1 MVSTL
6 RNTLVFG
13 ACCASSTTTAF
24 APPSSTSKVTTALHS
39 EPRIGGPSPRG
50 RPLDDPFAPS
60 PRIGSPRNAPPPP
73 GPRHSFDDPPN
84 VDLNGQVRDRQS
96 NLFHRRTP
104 SVNEDPR
111 GFDMDRRFSQPPN
124 RMTDDPSDQ
133 PRRAWWESS
142 PNTSGRIQGGSR
154 HTFDAPY
161 DRDASHVFME
171 SDGRPLDVEFEL
183 WDGPNNT
190 PTKMRVYSE
199 DGRMRPINAM
209 VENPLGGSQGGHMR
223 GNTLS
228 VKNTGPMEFPI
239 NAGVRSVGDQTMS
252 PSGIRPGG
260 GLAGSE
266 GAYMSQHE
274 LNGFTRPSKRG
285 ETVQGGALR
294 TFPLD
299 YSVEAAQV
307 TITTDGMP
315 MNAKVELWGTS
326 SHIKQLA
333 EIYNDNGQTRPFAAI
348 IDVPG
353 GSNTIAVYNTGPME
367 YPIKVVVEPVA
378 RVEGWDGREDPKIGG
393 HLAPWSVR

>member
-1 MVSTL
+1 
-6 RNTLVFG
+6 
-13 ACCASSTTTAF
+13 
-24 APPSSTSKVTTALHS
+24 
-39 EPRIGGPSPRG
+39 
-50 RPLDDPFAPS
+50 
-60 PRIGSPRNAPPPP
+60 
-73 GPRHSFDDPPN
+73 
-84 VDLNGQVRDRQS
+84 
-96 NLFHRRTP
+96 
-104 SVNEDPR
+104 
-111 GFDMDRRFSQPPN
+111 
-124 RMTDDPSDQ
+124 MTDDPSDQ
-133 PRRAWWESS
+133 PHRAWWESS

-209 VENPLGGSQGGHMR
+209 VENPSGGSQGGHMR

-378 RVEGWDGREDPKIGG
+378 RAEGWDGREDPKIGG
-393 HLAPWSVR
+393 HLAPW